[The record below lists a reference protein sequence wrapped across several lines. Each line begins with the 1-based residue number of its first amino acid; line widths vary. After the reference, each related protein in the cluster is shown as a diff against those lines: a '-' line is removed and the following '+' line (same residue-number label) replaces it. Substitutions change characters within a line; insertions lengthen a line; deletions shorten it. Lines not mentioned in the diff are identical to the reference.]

1 MKRKGGSE
9 PRLKYELFELF
20 VDTFE
25 YDGKLYDLV
34 EANGYFVAGAVLIY
48 DSLNFGLLAREL
60 VIRCFSQL
68 DHFLVVVSF
77 QKPSSSSSSSSY
89 SSL

>member
-1 MKRKGGSE
+1 
-9 PRLKYELFELF
+9 
-20 VDTFE
+20 
-25 YDGKLYDLV
+25 
-34 EANGYFVAGAVLIY
+34 
-48 DSLNFGLLAREL
+48 LAREL